1 MNYITNGISKENA
14 VCNHNRHDYIFDNVA
29 AAKYNDGQIMNEI
42 DKKWAEYNNADTE
55 TKRQMTDHSFE
66 FIIDDIGS
74 GWEYV
79 RIVLDGNIERN
90 YRVSYIG
97 PTVTGFVRTVMTLEP
112 NGSTEFSW
120 SDEPSYIEY
129 PWLFSR
135 QDDVIYVEAPKI
147 ENGFFIDYGYFK
159 DQIRKGF
166 EYMYKWEIVGI
177 D

>member
-1 MNYITNGISKENA
+1 MFHTTPDGDDTQIINEI
-14 VCNHNRHDYIFDNVA
+14 
-29 AAKYNDGQIMNEI
+29 GQI
-42 DKKWAEYNNADTE
+42 WAAFYNTDSE
-55 TKRQMTDHSFE
+55 TRKRMMDHSFE

-79 RIVLDGNIERN
+79 RVVLNGKIERN

-97 PTVTGFVRTVMTLEP
+97 PTVKDFVRMAMTLGPDELRQ
-112 NGSTEFSW
+112 FSW

-129 PWLFSR
+129 PWLLSR
-135 QDDVIYVEAPKI
+135 QNDVVYVEAPKF
-147 ENGFFIDYGYFK
+147 EKGFFLNYDYLK
-159 DQIRKGF
+159 NQIRSGF